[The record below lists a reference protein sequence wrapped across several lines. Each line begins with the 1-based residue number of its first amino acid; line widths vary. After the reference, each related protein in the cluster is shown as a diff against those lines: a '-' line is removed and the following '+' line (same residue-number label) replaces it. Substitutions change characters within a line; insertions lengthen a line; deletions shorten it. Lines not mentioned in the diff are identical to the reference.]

1 MPFPAQ
7 VNFISRR
14 KISIFSL
21 KIHICRLKIR
31 ICNLKIYICK
41 LKIEIGSYA
50 DKFSFGGTHFFAHC
64 FEFCTFALMTTEEKK
79 DKSRI
84 ERFKAFLNWAI
95 HFVTYDIWR
104 ITENEVS
111 GLKELYINAIKTIIL
126 AIRGFLNENL
136 QTRASALTY
145 STMLAIVPLLAVLL
159 GIAKG
164 FGFQNTVREE
174 LLDYFPGHQLE
185 LDKAFEFVDSY
196 LAQAQ
201 GGVIIGIGLILL
213 LYTVISLIS
222 SIEDTFNDIWQI
234 NKSRPWFRK
243 ISDYLALF
251 VIMPVLMVSSSGMSI
266 FVSTLQNSFL
276 QHYVFLTPVVELIL
290 HITPYVFTSLA
301 FTGLYIALPN
311 TKVKF
316 MNGLI
321 AGVIAGCAFQ
331 FFQVLYISGQI
342 WVSKYNAIYG
352 SFAALPLLLL
362 WLQLSW
368 LICLFGAEL
377 SYASQNVK
385 KFSFDRDTRNI
396 SRRYK
401 DFLTLLIASLIVKRF
416 EKGEK
421 PYTADELSNAYQIP
435 IRITTNILYM
445 LTELGILTEVMI
457 GNDERI
463 LYYQP
468 AIDINKLTVS
478 YLFDRLDRH
487 GSENF
492 KIDTE
497 GLFNNEWKTL
507 LKTRE
512 EMLRQNEQVLLKDL

>member
-1 MPFPAQ
+1 M
-7 VNFISRR
+7 
-14 KISIFSL
+14 
-21 KIHICRLKIR
+21 
-31 ICNLKIYICK
+31 
-41 LKIEIGSYA
+41 
-50 DKFSFGGTHFFAHC
+50 
-64 FEFCTFALMTTEEKK
+64 TEEKK
-79 DKSRI
+79 EISRI
-84 ERFKAFLNWAI
+84 ERLKAFLNWAI

-111 GLKELYINAIKTIIL
+111 GLKEIYINAIKTMIL
-126 AIRGFLNENL
+126 AIRGFQNENL

-145 STMLAIVPLLAVLL
+145 NTLLAIVPLLAVLL

-164 FGFQNTVREE
+164 FGFQNTVRDA
-174 LLDYFPGHQLE
+174 LLDYFPGHQME
-185 LDKAFEFVDSY
+185 LDKAFEFVESY

-251 VIMPVLMVSSSGMSI
+251 VILPILMTSSSGIAI

-276 QHYVFLTPVVELIL
+276 QHYVFLTPIVELCL

-301 FTGLYIALPN
+301 FAGLYIALPN
-311 TKVKF
+311 TKVKVI
-316 MNGLI
+316 NGLI
-321 AGVIAGCAFQ
+321 AGIIAGCAFQ
-331 FFQVLYISGQI
+331 FFQLVYISGQI

-385 KFSFDRDTRNI
+385 KFSFERDSKNI

-401 DFLTLLIASLIVKRF
+401 DFLTLLIASLIIKRF
-416 EKGEK
+416 ANGEK
-421 PYTADELSNAYQIP
+421 PYTADELSDSYRIP
-435 IRITTNILYM
+435 IRVTTQILYM
-445 LTELGILTEVMI
+445 LTELKIITEVVV
-457 GNDERI
+457 GNDDRVI
-463 LYYQP
+463 HYQP
-468 AIDINKLTVS
+468 AMDINQISVS
-478 YLFDRLDRH
+478 LLFEKIDRF

-492 KIDTE
+492 KIDTK
-497 GLFNNEWKTL
+497 GVFNKEWKML

-512 EMLRQNEQVLLKDL
+512 EMVRSNEHVLLKDL

>member
-1 MPFPAQ
+1 
-7 VNFISRR
+7 
-14 KISIFSL
+14 
-21 KIHICRLKIR
+21 
-31 ICNLKIYICK
+31 
-41 LKIEIGSYA
+41 
-50 DKFSFGGTHFFAHC
+50 
-64 FEFCTFALMTTEEKK
+64 MTDEKK
-79 DKSRI
+79 EISRI
-84 ERFKAFLNWAI
+84 ERLKAFLNWAI
-95 HFVTYDIWR
+95 HFITYDIWR

-111 GLKELYINAIKTIIL
+111 GLKEIYINAIKTIIL
-126 AIRGFLNENL
+126 AIRGFQSENL

-145 STMLAIVPLLAVLL
+145 NTMLAIVPLLAVLL

-251 VIMPVLMVSSSGMSI
+251 VILPVLMTSSSGIAI

-276 QHYVFLTPVVELIL
+276 QHYVFLTPIVELCL

-301 FTGLYIALPN
+301 FAGLYIALPN
-311 TKVKF
+311 TKVKVV
-316 MNGLI
+316 NGLI
-321 AGVIAGCAFQ
+321 AGIIAGCAFQ
-331 FFQVLYISGQI
+331 FFQLVYISGQI

-385 KFSFDRDTRNI
+385 KFSFERDSKNI

-401 DFLTLLIASLIVKRF
+401 DFLTLLIASLIIKRF
-416 EKGEK
+416 ANGEK
-421 PYTADELSNAYQIP
+421 PYTADELSDSYRIP
-435 IRITTNILYM
+435 IRVTTQILYM
-445 LTELGILTEVMI
+445 LTELKIITEVMV
-457 GNDERI
+457 GNDDRVI
-463 LYYQP
+463 HYQP
-468 AIDINKLTVS
+468 AMDINQISVS
-478 YLFDRLDRH
+478 LLFEKIDRF

-492 KIDTE
+492 KIDTK
-497 GLFNNEWKTL
+497 GVFNKEWKML

-512 EMLRQNEQVLLKDL
+512 EMVRSNENILLKDL

>member
-1 MPFPAQ
+1 
-7 VNFISRR
+7 
-14 KISIFSL
+14 
-21 KIHICRLKIR
+21 
-31 ICNLKIYICK
+31 
-41 LKIEIGSYA
+41 
-50 DKFSFGGTHFFAHC
+50 
-64 FEFCTFALMTTEEKK
+64 MTDEKK
-79 DKSRI
+79 EISRI
-84 ERFKAFLNWAI
+84 ERLKAFLNWVI
-95 HFVTYDIWR
+95 HFITYDIWR

-111 GLKELYINAIKTIIL
+111 GLKEIYINAIKTIIL
-126 AIRGFLNENL
+126 AIRGFQSENL

-145 STMLAIVPLLAVLL
+145 NTMLAIVPLLAVLL

-251 VIMPVLMVSSSGMSI
+251 VILPVLMTSSSGIAI

-276 QHYVFLTPVVELIL
+276 QHYVFLTPIVELCL

-301 FTGLYIALPN
+301 FAGLYIALPN
-311 TKVKF
+311 TKVRVV
-316 MNGLI
+316 NGLI
-321 AGVIAGCAFQ
+321 AGIIAGCAFQ
-331 FFQVLYISGQI
+331 FFQLVYISGQI

-385 KFSFDRDTRNI
+385 KFSFERDSKNI

-401 DFLTLLIASLIVKRF
+401 DFLTLLIASLIIKRF
-416 EKGEK
+416 ANGEK
-421 PYTADELSNAYQIP
+421 PYTADELSDSYRIP
-435 IRITTNILYM
+435 IRVTTQILYM
-445 LTELGILTEVMI
+445 LTELKIITEVVV
-457 GNDERI
+457 GNDDRVI
-463 LYYQP
+463 HYQP
-468 AIDINKLTVS
+468 AMDINQISVS
-478 YLFDRLDRH
+478 LLFEKIDRF

-492 KIDTE
+492 KIDTK
-497 GLFNNEWKTL
+497 GVFNKEWEML

-512 EMLRQNEQVLLKDL
+512 EMVRSNENILLKDL

>member
-1 MPFPAQ
+1 M
-7 VNFISRR
+7 
-14 KISIFSL
+14 
-21 KIHICRLKIR
+21 
-31 ICNLKIYICK
+31 
-41 LKIEIGSYA
+41 
-50 DKFSFGGTHFFAHC
+50 
-64 FEFCTFALMTTEEKK
+64 TEEKK
-79 DKSRI
+79 EISRI
-84 ERFKAFLNWAI
+84 ERLKAFLNWAI

-111 GLKELYINAIKTIIL
+111 GLKEIYINAIKTMIL
-126 AIRGFLNENL
+126 AIRGFQNENL

-145 STMLAIVPLLAVLL
+145 NTLLAIVPLLAVLL

-164 FGFQNTVREE
+164 FGFQNTVRDA
-174 LLDYFPGHQLE
+174 LLDYFPGHQME
-185 LDKAFEFVDSY
+185 LDKAFEFVESY

-251 VIMPVLMVSSSGMSI
+251 VILPILMTSSSGIAI

-276 QHYVFLTPVVELIL
+276 QHYVFLTPIVELCL

-301 FTGLYIALPN
+301 FAGLYIALPN
-311 TKVKF
+311 TKVKVI
-316 MNGLI
+316 NGLI
-321 AGVIAGCAFQ
+321 AGIIAGCAFQ
-331 FFQVLYISGQI
+331 FFQLVYISGQI

-385 KFSFDRDTRNI
+385 KFSFERDSKNI

-401 DFLTLLIASLIVKRF
+401 DFLTLLIASLIIKRF
-416 EKGEK
+416 ANGEK
-421 PYTADELSNAYQIP
+421 PYTADELSDSYRIP
-435 IRITTNILYM
+435 IRVTTQILYM
-445 LTELGILTEVMI
+445 LTELKIITEVVV
-457 GNDERI
+457 GNDDRVI
-463 LYYQP
+463 HYQP
-468 AIDINKLTVS
+468 AMDINQISVS
-478 YLFDRLDRH
+478 LLFEKIDQF

-492 KIDTE
+492 KIDTK
-497 GLFNNEWKTL
+497 GVFNKEWKTL

-512 EMLRQNEQVLLKDL
+512 EMVRSNENVLLKDL